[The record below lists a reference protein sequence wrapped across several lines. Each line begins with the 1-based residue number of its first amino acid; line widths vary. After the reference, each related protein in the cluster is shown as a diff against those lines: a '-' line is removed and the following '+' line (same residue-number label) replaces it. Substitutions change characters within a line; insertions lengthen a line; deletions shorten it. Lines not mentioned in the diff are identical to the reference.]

1 MKSTTQLNAKLIL
14 TSGSPFALMKA
25 RQRRFFFDQGGKLTA
40 KFGIRHTPA
49 VVEQA
54 GRVLKVTELVPP
66 VLSRKESAS

>member
-1 MKSTTQLNAKLIL
+1 
-14 TSGSPFALMKA
+14 MKA
-25 RQRRFFFDQGGKLTA
+25 EQRRVYFDQDGKLTG

-66 VLSRKESAS
+66 REPRHQNDHQGG